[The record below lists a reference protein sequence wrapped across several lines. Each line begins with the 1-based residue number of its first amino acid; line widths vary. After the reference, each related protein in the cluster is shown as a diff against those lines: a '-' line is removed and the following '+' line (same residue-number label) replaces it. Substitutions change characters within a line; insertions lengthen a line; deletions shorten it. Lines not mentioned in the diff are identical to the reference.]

1 MKQCPY
7 CNAQIADDSKFCGEC
22 GKELPQ
28 ENVCAHCG
36 AMVNE
41 GDIYCEECGRS
52 VKDRTYASAEY
63 GEKSG
68 IDYMKILLSSLI
80 GIVIGL
86 VILAVVGGSW
96 YGYNA
101 YSEFSAAKQAREKF
115 VADSLEQV
123 KKDSIMIAEQKA
135 QETIEAEKLA
145 GFRNKMSFENFLGML
160 NHYEKESYAKRCGLS
175 LLYKDVT
182 EEEFG
187 ESIEIVYGYE
197 VEKGDKKDWSY
208 EILSKSNHACFF
220 RYNLDTSTHA
230 SLSFKDKE
238 EANIFFKKAK
248 DYGLILHGDTYFI
261 PNKKLPN
268 GKGIVLDEDEYDNS
282 IYEKV
287 CGTISSP
294 NYQDGWY
301 VICIGIDFLKK

>member
-52 VKDRTYASAEY
+52 FKDRTYASAEY

-123 KKDSIMIAEQKA
+123 KKDSIMIAEQKE
-135 QETIEAEKLA
+135 QERIEAEKLA
-145 GFRNKMSFENFLGML
+145 EFRNKMSFENFLGML

-197 VEKGDKKDWSY
+197 VEKGDKKDWGY

-238 EANIFFKKAK
+238 DANIFFKKAK

-301 VICIGIDFLKK
+301 VIGIGIDF

>member
-123 KKDSIMIAEQKA
+123 KKDSIMIAEQKE
-135 QETIEAEKLA
+135 QERIEAEKLA
-145 GFRNKMSFENFLGML
+145 EFRNKMSFENFLGML
-160 NHYEKESYAKRCGLS
+160 NHYEKESYAKRCGL
-175 LLYKDVT
+175 
-182 EEEFG
+182 
-187 ESIEIVYGYE
+187 
-197 VEKGDKKDWSY
+197 
-208 EILSKSNHACFF
+208 
-220 RYNLDTSTHA
+220 
-230 SLSFKDKE
+230 
-238 EANIFFKKAK
+238 ANYYINP
-248 DYGLILHGDTYFI
+248 LIH
-261 PNKKLPN
+261 
-268 GKGIVLDEDEYDNS
+268 V
-282 IYEKV
+282 
-287 CGTISSP
+287 
-294 NYQDGWY
+294 
-301 VICIGIDFLKK
+301 